1 MVVYSLRT
9 KTREERNRACND
21 NENDQGIF
29 VSWRPKR
36 RHGAIREKRPIC
48 SRKTN
53 HGDWAETQ
61 SGSDRPGESTEA
73 YE

>member
-36 RHGAIREKRPIC
+36 RHGAIREKRPIVLGLLEEDEP
-48 SRKTN
+48 RWLG
-53 HGDWAETQ
+53 GDAEWVRQ
-61 SGSDRPGESTEA
+61 A
-73 YE
+73 W